1 MRDGR
6 VCTWCGCIIHIE
18 AGSMTGVSSIL
29 DQRADWKKYMRKL
42 GDISMKSQDIS
53 RDFFSS
59 QISTGLDFSRLATF

>member
-1 MRDGR
+1 
-6 VCTWCGCIIHIE
+6 
-18 AGSMTGVSSIL
+18 MTGVSSIL